1 MMIITQIKAGE
12 TEKIVKEEMAGEMIM
27 VSLGVKG
34 FSAKSRN
41 HPKIRQH
48 MTHSHSMVEF
58 GGQFTLT
65 SDGQINRQTAL
76 LMFKWHHML
85 TKLLVFLRYAYIWS
99 VTLVSYSKS
108 AGFD

>member
-12 TEKIVKEEMAGEMIM
+12 TEKIVKEEMAGEMTM

-48 MTHSHSMVEF
+48 MTHSHSMVDF

-65 SDGQINRQTAL
+65 SDGQINRVKVNVNAIKVESYINCGKLNQD
-76 LMFKWHHML
+76 FK
-85 TKLLVFLRYAYIWS
+85 
-99 VTLVSYSKS
+99 
-108 AGFD
+108 